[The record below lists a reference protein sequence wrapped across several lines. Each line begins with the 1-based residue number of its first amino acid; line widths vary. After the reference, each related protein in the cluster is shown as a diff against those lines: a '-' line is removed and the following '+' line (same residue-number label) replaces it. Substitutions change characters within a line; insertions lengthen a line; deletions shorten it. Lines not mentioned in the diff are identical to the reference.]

1 VKRERKIAG
10 VMAANYVATSAWLLV
25 HVPSF
30 QAVTGP
36 KKERWLVRMV
46 GTLAVANALA
56 LAVCAR
62 KARLSSESRALAIP
76 RAAAFA
82 TVDVV
87 SVVDGPD
94 HPVYPRRCHDRGG
107 ARHPA
112 TAGGG
117 GRLALIEVGT
127 CLHQPA

>member
-30 QAVTGP
+30 EAVTGP

-46 GTLAVANALA
+46 GALAVANAPA

-62 KARLSSESRALAIP
+62 KAQLSSESRALAILS
-76 RAAAFA
+76 AAAFA

-87 SVVDGPD
+87 SVVT
-94 HPVYPRRCHDRGG
+94 
-107 ARHPA
+107 ARIHLADAVIEAALA
-112 TAGGG
+112 TA
-117 GRLALIEVGT
+117 L
-127 CLHQPA
+127 CC